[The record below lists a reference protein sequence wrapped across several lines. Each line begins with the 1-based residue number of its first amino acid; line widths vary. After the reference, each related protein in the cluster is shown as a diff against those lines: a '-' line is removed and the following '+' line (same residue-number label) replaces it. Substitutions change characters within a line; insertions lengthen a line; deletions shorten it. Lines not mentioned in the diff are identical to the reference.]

1 MAKPLAVIGILTQP
15 TPASWWRRNRH
26 IVFLCVGL
34 FLGYQLCGTSE
45 AAHFPGRPDPAP
57 SRTATE
63 TVRPLLPS
71 DPKETPR

>member
-1 MAKPLAVIGILTQP
+1 MAKPPAVIGILTAP

-45 AAHFPGRPDPAP
+45 AAHSPDRPEPKP
-57 SRTATE
+57 SHTTHE
-63 TVRPLLPS
+63 TVRPLLPPE
-71 DPKETPR
+71 PKETP